1 MKPLLLMIGGWAHPA
16 KALQPLADA
25 VQEFAEPR
33 LLAAHEPLPQP
44 ERPAFLLGWSLGG
57 LHVLRAAQANPDRWP
72 GLIFVSSTARFCT
85 TPDFPHGTE
94 PARLRAIKAALRKDP
109 ESVLR
114 QFFVDVAAPAVLEP
128 DALESKIRAALALGS
143 EQLTKGLEE
152 LLKTDLRTQSKQ
164 IAKPVLVVHGCD
176 DRIIP
181 CAAGEWLAAQF
192 AFNRFVAVDAVGH
205 DLPTRKPA
213 KVAEEIKLFLETF

>member
-33 LLAAHEPLPQP
+33 LLAAHEPLPQS

-57 LHVLRAAQANPDRWP
+57 LHALNAAQANPERWL

-85 TPDFPHGTE
+85 APDYPHGTD
-94 PARLRAIKAALRKDP
+94 PVRVRAMKAALRKNP
-109 ESVLR
+109 ETVLR
-114 QFFVDVAAPAVLEP
+114 QFCADVTAPAALAQ
-128 DALESKIRAALALGS
+128 DAMELKIRAALALGP
-143 EQLTKGLEE
+143 EHLAHGLEE
-152 LLKTDLRTQSKQ
+152 LLTTDLRAQAAQ
-164 IAKPVLVVHGCD
+164 IAKPVLVVHGRG

-192 AFNRFVAVDAVGH
+192 VFNRFVSFDGIGH
-205 DLPTRKPA
+205 DLPVREPA
-213 KVAEEIKLFLETF
+213 KAAEEIKLFLETF